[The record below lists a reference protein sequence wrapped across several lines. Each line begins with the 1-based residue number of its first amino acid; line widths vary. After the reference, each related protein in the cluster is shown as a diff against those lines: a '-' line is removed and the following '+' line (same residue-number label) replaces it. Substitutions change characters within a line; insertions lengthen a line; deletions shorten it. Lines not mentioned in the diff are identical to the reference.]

1 MQIDHLPMWGKLTIA
16 ATACAACAAM
26 SYGVLMLFGIA

>member
-1 MQIDHLPMWGKLTIA
+1 MQLDQLPTWGKLMMA